1 MISRAETKNKII
13 IAFVLAVCFS
23 LILYGLGL
31 GNVLSLFTP
40 TPAVEQLVVS
50 QETM

>member
-13 IAFVLAVCFS
+13 IAFVLAVCFT

-31 GNVLSLFTP
+31 GNVLAFFTP
-40 TPAVEQLVVS
+40 IPSVEQEGVS
-50 QETM
+50 